1 MNKRV
6 QAILRDLSRRPD
18 SLPGVFST
26 PQRGGRAYQVPE
38 PNGNPKKPKLVAFVA
53 MNKAR
58 DAIGVQF
65 KLTRPR
71 AEQVIYDH
79 DWISPHSFRT
89 LAPAGWVRA
98 KVTGKRQL
106 TVLTKLLTESRALYP
121 TVQETQAAP
130 RGHGRASAGVLRR
143 GAGAGE
149 RRGAPGGSEAGEMKS
164 PTPSPPKPG

>member
-6 QAILRDLSRRPD
+6 QAILRDLSCRLN

-26 PQRGGRAYQVPE
+26 PQWGGRAYKVPG

-71 AEQVIYDH
+71 AEQVIDDH
-79 DWISPHSFRT
+79 DWIRPHSFRT
-89 LAPAGWVRA
+89 LAPAGWVSA
-98 KVTGKRQL
+98 KVTGKRQVS
-106 TVLTKLLTESRALYP
+106 VLAKLLAESRRESGPVSNGSQDAGRS
-121 TVQETQAAP
+121 QEATRRLRCHLPANRSGHARNAGRRLAP
-130 RGHGRASAGVLRR
+130 AR
-143 GAGAGE
+143 
-149 RRGAPGGSEAGEMKS
+149 
-164 PTPSPPKPG
+164 

>member
-6 QAILRDLSRRPD
+6 QAILGDLSRRLN

-26 PQRGGRAYQVPE
+26 PQWGGRAYKVPG

-65 KLTRPR
+65 KLTGPR
-71 AEQVIYDH
+71 AEQVVDDH

-89 LAPAGWVRA
+89 LAPAGWVSAR
-98 KVTGKRQL
+98 VTGKRQL
-106 TVLTKLLTESRALYP
+106 NVLAKLLAESRALYP
-121 TVQETQAAP
+121 TVPKTQVNPKEQRAGSDAVSRRIDQVMHEMQAEGWRP
-130 RGHGRASAGVLRR
+130 RGDDDFDH
-143 GAGAGE
+143 
-149 RRGAPGGSEAGEMKS
+149 
-164 PTPSPPKPG
+164 

>member
-6 QAILRDLSRRPD
+6 QVILRDLSSRLN

-26 PQRGGRAYQVPE
+26 PQWGGRAYKVPG

-53 MNKAR
+53 INKAR

-71 AEQVIYDH
+71 AEQVIDDL

-89 LAPAGWVRA
+89 LAPAGWVSA

-106 TVLTKLLTESRALYP
+106 NVLTKLLAESRALYP
-121 TVQETQAAP
+121 TIEKAQASPKERNAGSDAVSRRIDQVMGVMQAEGWRP
-130 RGHGRASAGVLRR
+130 RGYDDFDR
-143 GAGAGE
+143 
-149 RRGAPGGSEAGEMKS
+149 
-164 PTPSPPKPG
+164 

>member
-6 QAILRDLSRRPD
+6 QAILHDLSRRLN

-26 PQRGGRAYQVPE
+26 PQWGGRAYKVPG

-71 AEQVIYDH
+71 AEQVVDDH
-79 DWISPHSFRT
+79 DWIRPHSFRT
-89 LAPAGWVRA
+89 LAPAGWVSA

-106 TVLTKLLTESRALYP
+106 TVLAKLLAESRALYP
-121 TVQETQAAP
+121 TVPKTQANPKERSAGSDAVSRRIDHVMREMQAEGWRP
-130 RGHGRASAGVLRR
+130 RGDDDFDR
-143 GAGAGE
+143 
-149 RRGAPGGSEAGEMKS
+149 
-164 PTPSPPKPG
+164 

>member
-6 QAILRDLSRRPD
+6 QAILRDLSRQLN

-26 PQRGGRAYQVPE
+26 PQWGGRAYKVPG
-38 PNGNPKKPKLVAFVA
+38 PNGNPDKPKLVAFVA

-65 KLTRPR
+65 KLPRPR
-71 AEQVIYDH
+71 AEQVIDGH

-89 LAPAGWVRA
+89 LAPAGWVSA

-106 TVLTKLLTESRALYP
+106 TVLAKLLAESRALYP
-121 TVQETQAAP
+121 TVPKTQVDPKERSTGSDAVSRRIDQVMGEVQAEGWRP
-130 RGHGRASAGVLRR
+130 RGDDDFDR
-143 GAGAGE
+143 
-149 RRGAPGGSEAGEMKS
+149 
-164 PTPSPPKPG
+164 

>member
-6 QAILRDLSRRPD
+6 QAILHDLSSWLN

-26 PQRGGRAYQVPE
+26 PQWGGRAYKVPG

-53 MNKAR
+53 LNKPR

-65 KLTRPR
+65 KLPGPR
-71 AEQVIYDH
+71 AAQVVDDH

-89 LAPAGWVRA
+89 LAPAGWVSA

-106 TVLTKLLTESRALYP
+106 TVLAKLLAESRALYP
-121 TVQETQAAP
+121 AVEKTQADPKERSTRSDAV
-130 RGHGRASAGVLRR
+130 SRR
-143 GAGAGE
+143 IDQVM
-149 RRGAPGGSEAGEMKS
+149 GEMQADGWR
-164 PTPSPPKPG
+164 PPGDDDFGR

>member
-6 QAILRDLSRRPD
+6 QAILRDLSRRLN

-26 PQRGGRAYQVPE
+26 PQWGGRAYKVPG

-71 AEQVIYDH
+71 AEQVIDDH
-79 DWISPHSFRT
+79 DWIRPHSFRT
-89 LAPAGWVRA
+89 LAPAGWVSA

-106 TVLTKLLTESRALYP
+106 NVLTKLLAESRALYP
-121 TVQETQAAP
+121 TVPKTQANPKERSTGSDAV
-130 RGHGRASAGVLRR
+130 SRR
-143 GAGAGE
+143 IDQVM
-149 RRGAPGGSEAGEMKS
+149 GEMQAEGWR
-164 PTPSPPKPG
+164 PHGDDDFDR

>member
-6 QAILRDLSRRPD
+6 QAILRDLTRRLN

-26 PQRGGRAYQVPE
+26 PQWGGRAYKVLG
-38 PNGNPKKPKLVAFVA
+38 PNGNPNKPKLVAFVA

-71 AEQVIYDH
+71 AEQVIDDH
-79 DWISPHSFRT
+79 DWIRPHSFRT
-89 LAPAGWVRA
+89 LAPAGWVSA

-106 TVLTKLLTESRALYP
+106 TVLAKLLAESRALYP
-121 TVQETQAAP
+121 TVPKTQANPKERSTGSDDVSRRIDHVMREMQAEGWRP
-130 RGHGRASAGVLRR
+130 RGEDDFDR
-143 GAGAGE
+143 
-149 RRGAPGGSEAGEMKS
+149 
-164 PTPSPPKPG
+164 